1 MADRRYYTE
10 GSSARQLNYDDRA
23 GRNRS
28 REAVVRGSAAPARRP
43 QPSVRPERAPQ
54 PARRKKQGSSHLT
67 ERDESLQPERH
78 RERQLQMHK

>member
-28 REAVVRGSAAPARRP
+28 REAVVRGSGEKTTAF
-43 QPSVRPERAPQ
+43 SE
-54 PARRKKQGSSHLT
+54 T
-67 ERDESLQPERH
+67 
-78 RERQLQMHK
+78 

>member
-43 QPSVRPERAPQ
+43 QPSVRPERCSYYFTAAPV
-54 PARRKKQGSSHLT
+54 PVSPL
-67 ERDESLQPERH
+67 
-78 RERQLQMHK
+78 

>member
-43 QPSVRPERAPQ
+43 QPSVRPEKLHS
-54 PARRKKQGSSHLT
+54 RREERNRDHLI
-67 ERDESLQPERH
+67 
-78 RERQLQMHK
+78 